1 MGVGESK
8 DDEIIDGAVNTVAEI
23 IKHGFQGAQT
33 EKRVMGQRV
42 IDWDKV
48 SETEFNFVMT
58 LKSKFNGTVGKMGI
72 SNKK

>member
-8 DDEIIDGAVNTVAEI
+8 DDEIIDGAVNGVAEI
-23 IKHGFQGAQT
+23 IKHGFQAAPIQ
-33 EKRVMGQRV
+33 KRVMGLRV
-42 IDWDKV
+42 MDWEKL
-48 SETEFNFVMT
+48 SETEFKFVMT